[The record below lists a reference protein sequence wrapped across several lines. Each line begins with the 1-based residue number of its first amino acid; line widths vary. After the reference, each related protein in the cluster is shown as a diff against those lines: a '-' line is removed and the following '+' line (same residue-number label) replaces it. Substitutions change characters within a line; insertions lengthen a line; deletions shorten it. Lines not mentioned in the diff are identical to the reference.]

1 MVRWLCPWTAV
12 PGVILPLFWQK
23 YGRTSIYFQPLF
35 AIFFRYLSY
44 FGGIYNIYAIFSSNI
59 ATWRCT
65 NIIHQINAKC
75 RRFDVFYYE
84 FGNISV
90 ILCQTSS
97 KETAYLHNERAIYP
111 HCYYAIFTKW
121 KIWNKNLQKSVDKPT
136 LHGYNNTCKQR
147 SYTDRKVR
155 AALFV
160 LKVGLQKSRQWCR
173 CDFCASTY
181 SGLAAVRK

>member
-23 YGRTSIYFQPLF
+23 CGRTSIYFQPLF
-35 AIFFRYLSY
+35 AIFFRCLSY
-44 FGGIYNIYAIFSSNI
+44 CSGIYNIYGIFSSNN
-59 ATWRCT
+59 ATWRRT
-65 NIIHQINAKC
+65 NIIHQINAKY
-75 RRFDVFYYE
+75 RRFDVFYSE
-84 FGNISV
+84 FCNLSV
-90 ILCQTSS
+90 TLCQTSS
-97 KETAYLHNERAIYP
+97 KETAYLHNTGTIFSHR
-111 HCYYAIFTKW
+111 YYAIFTKW

-173 CDFCASTY
+173 CDFCAFTY
-181 SGLAAVRK
+181 SGTAAVRK